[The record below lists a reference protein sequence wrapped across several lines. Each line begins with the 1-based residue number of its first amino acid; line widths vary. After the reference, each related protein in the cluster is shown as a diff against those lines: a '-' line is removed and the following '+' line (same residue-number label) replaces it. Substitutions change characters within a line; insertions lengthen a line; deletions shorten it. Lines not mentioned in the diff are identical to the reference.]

1 MEMNELF
8 YRDAYV
14 KEFDGVVV
22 SCEKMKDGYGIV
34 LDDTAFYPEGG
45 GQPGDT
51 GYLNDVKVTDTKRI
65 EDLVVHLCK
74 ESIAVG
80 TVVHGRI
87 DWDRRF
93 DNMQAHTGEHLF
105 SGLVHHLYGYDNVG
119 FHMGEVIQVD
129 FNGPLSWQDVN
140 KVELLANQAIWR
152 NEPVIIQYPD
162 EKTLSELDY
171 RSKKEL
177 QGKIRIVC
185 VGKEDV
191 CACCG
196 THVQSTGEIGLFK
209 VLTCEKHKG
218 GTRLTMLAGS
228 KAYAYV
234 SMLFEQG
241 QKISH
246 LLSAPMEQLASSVEK
261 LQKEKTAADGKL
273 QQYVRDNLLQKVQ
286 NARVE
291 NGLMILFGEGVSRND
306 LRHCAKQALLQEEV
320 KTIAICSKED
330 NSSYSYLIMSEC
342 LPLRTLGK
350 QLNQL
355 LDGRGGG
362 SDELIQGTFLKEQEE
377 IVTVLKE
384 VLHG

>member
-1 MEMNELF
+1 
-8 YRDAYV
+8 
-14 KEFDGVVV
+14 
-22 SCEKMKDGYGIV
+22 
-34 LDDTAFYPEGG
+34 
-45 GQPGDT
+45 
-51 GYLNDVKVTDTKRI
+51 
-65 EDLVVHLCK
+65 VHLCK